1 MEIILTML
9 KELVYLERLVKIA
22 KRLKDEE
29 LWQAFQVAS
38 IFVTPT
44 IRRVCVNK
52 TYRNKLTLHLTMEI

>member
-1 MEIILTML
+1 MP
-9 KELVYLERLVKIA
+9 KELVYLEGLVKIA
-22 KRLKDEE
+22 KRLKDEK

-52 TYRNKLTLHLTMEI
+52 TYHNKLTLHLTMEV